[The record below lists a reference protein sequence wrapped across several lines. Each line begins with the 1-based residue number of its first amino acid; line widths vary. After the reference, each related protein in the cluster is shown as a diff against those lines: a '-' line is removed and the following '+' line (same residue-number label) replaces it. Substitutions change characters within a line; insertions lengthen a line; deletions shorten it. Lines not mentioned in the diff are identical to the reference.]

1 MWNLNLKIMCVSV
14 RGRGWKR
21 HWENELHPQDW
32 IKSHRERVCMER
44 QGTSLVAQWVVKHLP
59 ANAGHTGLTS
69 GLGRIPHALE
79 RLSCAPQLLSHAL
92 EPRSCNYRSLQTL
105 VPTLRNTWSHHN
117 EKPITSDP
125 WSLQLEKSPCS
136 HQDLAQ
142 TKKKSSENKRS
153 IGKE

>member
-14 RGRGWKR
+14 RGREWKR

-44 QGTSLVAQWVVKHLP
+44 EGTSLVAQWVVKHLP

-92 EPRSCNYRSLQTL
+92 EPRSGNRRAHTPRSNVLQQEKILQWEACTL
-105 VPTLRNTWSHHN
+105 DGSSH
-117 EKPITSDP
+117 
-125 WSLQLEKSPCS
+125 SLSLEKA
-136 HQDLAQ
+136 HAARKTQDSQ
-142 TKKKSSENKRS
+142 R
-153 IGKE
+153 